1 METGAGA
8 VITGYDL
15 CTVAGHSLEAN
26 VASLRAGAGCTSGP
40 ERGWNT
46 LEYDYGNP
54 SGVADLIRDC
64 VLGALELAGWTRQDV
79 VSLTASGSRVSL
91 IFGSNF
97 FETGQWEQGG
107 RSGSLLWACNSAIHR
122 LTAELAIN
130 GVSLNAST
138 ACSSGASAEVMACQ
152 LIEAGE
158 SELVIVCGYDV
169 RTVIPENG
177 MRVIGAL
184 SKDRIQP
191 FALNR
196 SGTELA
202 DGVGVLVLESREWAE
217 RRSAVVYASVAGYG
231 IRSDAYNISA
241 PDPEGAALEKAM
253 RSAIAMSGIDPDQVG
268 YINAHGSGTP
278 LNDELETRIIRK
290 VFGGHAGKLL
300 INSSK
305 SIIGHT
311 LGAAGVIESVITVLA
326 LVHGRV
332 HATANYTDADPDCDL
347 NYCTNGYVD
356 ADLRFAM
363 SNSIG
368 FGGTNVCIV
377 FEKGGACD
385 EA

>member
-1 METGAGA
+1 
-8 VITGYDL
+8 
-15 CTVAGHSLEAN
+15 
-26 VASLRAGAGCTSGP
+26 
-40 ERGWNT
+40 
-46 LEYDYGNP
+46 
-54 SGVADLIRDC
+54 
-64 VLGALELAGWTRQDV
+64 
-79 VSLTASGSRVSL
+79 
-91 IFGSNF
+91 
-97 FETGQWEQGG
+97 
-107 RSGSLLWACNSAIHR
+107 
-122 LTAELAIN
+122 
-130 GVSLNAST
+130 
-138 ACSSGASAEVMACQ
+138 
-152 LIEAGE
+152 
-158 SELVIVCGYDV
+158 
-169 RTVIPENG
+169 